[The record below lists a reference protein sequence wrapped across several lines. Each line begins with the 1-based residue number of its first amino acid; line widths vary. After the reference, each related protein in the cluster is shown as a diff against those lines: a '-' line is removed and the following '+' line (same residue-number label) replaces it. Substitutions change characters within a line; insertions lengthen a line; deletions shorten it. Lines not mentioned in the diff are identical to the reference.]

1 MAKAIYPGSFDPI
14 TNGHIDIIERAAK
27 MFDKVIVGVL
37 INSAKDPLF
46 TPSERV
52 DMIKGVVGHL
62 PNIEVLEF
70 DGLLVDFAREQN
82 CNILVRGLRVITD
95 FEYELQIGYANAAL
109 WAEFETVY
117 LMPTLK
123 NAFIS
128 SSIVRGIFG
137 HGGDVTH
144 LVPPQVTQFLR
155 EKYEYKF

>member
-1 MAKAIYPGSFDPI
+1 MKGEIWK
-14 TNGHIDIIERAAK
+14 IIAYILALSIRLQMGMLMLSLEGWN
-27 MFDKVIVGVL
+27 FS
-37 INSAKDPLF
+37 INSLEKFGSRVEIIGF
-46 TPSERV
+46 TE
-52 DMIKGVVGHL
+52 
-62 PNIEVLEF
+62 
-70 DGLLVDFAREQN
+70 LLIDFAKTHQ
-82 CNILVRGLRVITD
+82 ISTVIRGLRAVSD